1 MSIPLHNTIKYHSKY
16 LLKQINDYRYKMTRK
31 QLYTTPTVKLIEV
44 DTQELLTGSET
55 KNGESIERGKLVDF
69 DFDDPLAT
77 DKD

>member
-1 MSIPLHNTIKYHSKY
+1 
-16 LLKQINDYRYKMTRK
+16 MTRK

-69 DFDDPLAT
+69 DFNDPLAT
-77 DKD
+77 DKDE